1 MQPTRIARLQA
12 AILEELST
20 TIPREI
26 KDPRVPAITLTRI
39 ELSQDAGVARVY
51 FTLLGSLGA
60 EPDKAR
66 DAEVKAC
73 IEGLNSA
80 AGFLRRH
87 LTRAL
92 QIRSTPE
99 LLFKE
104 DLGLANTLRINELLS
119 QISSEK
125 KSGDE

>member
-20 TIPREI
+20 VIPREI
-26 KDPRVPAITLTRI
+26 KDPRVPALTLTRV

-60 EPDKAR
+60 APDKAR

-73 IEGLNSA
+73 AEGLNSA
-80 AGFLRRH
+80 AGYLKRH
-87 LTRAL
+87 LARVL
-92 QIRSTPE
+92 QIRQTPD
-99 LLFKE
+99 LIFKE
-104 DLGLANTLRINELLS
+104 DKGLANTLRVNELLA

-125 KSGDE
+125 KGDE